1 MTRSLTDIALVRIH
15 RPNQRRLETTLI
27 GVSNEERQEL
37 IRKGGWLYCRESGH
51 VLKDC
56 KKKPQRYKA
65 ECLQV
70 NPRTS
75 HRAQRHRSQILHR
88 FVLHLNDL
96 VVSGNLLVDTG
107 AEGDFIAES
116 FVKSHNLPLF
126 PLNPVHCLV
135 LADGTKTS
143 VSSETMVS
151 ITLYSEPPV
160 RLTRTFMVAPIAHDI
175 IPGTLFLHEYDPVL
189 SFRTGIMTLKP
200 PALALASVSLFDAG
214 QGIPVAQPTT
224 APSTNFGDD
233 KSDPLSLHTPTRWWS
248 TLSSGSLLQFFGILF
263 LASYLRYEISI
274 MKQPSYQAKSL
285 HTVLPIAF
293 RLCAS

>member
-1 MTRSLTDIALVRIH
+1 MGRSRHSHDDDPIAYGH
-15 RPNQRRLETTLI
+15 RPGSHTSSEPAPPRNDSHRRKL
-27 GVSNEERQEL
+27 SNEERQEL
-37 IRKGGWLYCRESGH
+37 LRKGGCLYCRESGH

-143 VSSETMVS
+143 VSSETTVS
-151 ITLYSEPPV
+151 ITLNSEPPV
-160 RLTRTFMVAPIAHDI
+160 RLTRTFMVAPIVNDSI
-175 IPGTLFLHEYDPVL
+175 LGTPFLYEYDPVL
-189 SFRTGIMTLKP
+189 SFRTGTMTLKP

-214 QGIPVAQPTT
+214 QSIPVAQPTT

-233 KSDPLSLHTPTRWWS
+233 KSDPLRFTHSDPVVG
-248 TLSSGSLLQFFGILF
+248 TLSSGSLSQATSGPK
-263 LASYLRYEISI
+263 YLS
-274 MKQPSYQAKSL
+274 
-285 HTVLPIAF
+285 
-293 RLCAS
+293 